1 MRLRAKL
8 QFGIL
13 ATLLLQMAVT
23 GTFTVTTF
31 LRTTRKAMESDLQAD
46 WNRARSYVEELK
58 HSLTTELYQ
67 LSFFLQ
73 EEQTAEASP
82 ERLREMMKYFISLT
96 SADRIVLVDDPQTVV
111 VDERAG
117 ISVTA
122 GDLPMSY
129 VHAADFRFPRNRFV
143 TVKDANAV
151 VHLYLVTGTTIA
163 LPGGATRHL
172 YLVTNV
178 DKGMTE
184 AIWEKTGTEVAFY
197 VGEIP
202 VASSSGGEA
211 DLAGAPAHASA
222 AGPDDASSSLLSRPL
237 SPDSTDTISLVAF
250 RSLLAERVYIRSVL
264 ITYLTAF
271 LVTLAAS
278 LFIAAGMTGLIVSPF
293 TRLSQWLHRY
303 MDSGEVRPLT
313 IRTRDEVGFLAGAF
327 HGMVSTLIQEKSV
340 IGDQLE
346 QISLLHAYNERVM
359 DSIQAGIVVTDAMG
373 TIEFCNSYFTAL
385 VKRTAASL
393 QATRLRD
400 VMESSF
406 TLRGSA
412 HVGDAFGVE
421 ADAVVEGLKLRRP
434 EDGERHFTGKI
445 STIALSGSR
454 RGSLLVLEDITA
466 AERLWARMTIAD
478 KVTSLGLLS
487 AGMAHEINNPL
498 GAILSH
504 VNYLK
509 AVEHESDKLDSLAW
523 IETETNRIVAII
535 RRIRAYSAPGP
546 RQDSFA
552 DLNVATVDTLN
563 VLRFTLEK
571 RSLHLTMDLGERL
584 DPVVCP
590 PDELKQ
596 VVLNIMLNA
605 CEACADGGS
614 IRVGTRADGAGRAYL
629 TVADDGV
636 GIDPVEMK
644 NIFDPFFTTK
654 GAGQGNGLGLSICFA
669 IVRRTGGDIRVAS
682 APGKG
687 TEVEVM
693 LRVHER
699 TDRG

>member
-1 MRLRAKL
+1 MKLRSKL
-8 QFGIL
+8 QVGIL

-23 GTFTVTTF
+23 GTVIVTTF
-31 LRTTRKAMESDLQAD
+31 LHNTRKSMESDLQAD

-73 EEQTAEASP
+73 EDQTAGASP
-82 ERLREMMKYFISLT
+82 ERLRELMKYFISLT
-96 SADRIVLVDDPQTVV
+96 NADRIVLIDDPHTIVT
-111 VDERAG
+111 DERAG
-117 ISVTA
+117 ISETA
-122 GDLPMSY
+122 GDLPMSF
-129 VHAADFRFPRNRFV
+129 VHAADFRFPRNQFV
-143 TVKDANAV
+143 TVNDAAAV
-151 VHLYLVTGTTIA
+151 AHLYLVTGTTIA
-163 LPGGATRHL
+163 LPRGGARHL

-197 VGEIP
+197 VGELL
-202 VASSSGGEA
+202 VASSSGRDSA
-211 DLAGAPAHASA
+211 PAGAPVYASA
-222 AGPDDASSSLLSRPL
+222 AGPEDASSRVLSRPL
-237 SPDSTDTISLVAF
+237 SPDPTDTVSLVAF
-250 RSLLAERVYIRSVL
+250 RSLLAEQVYVRSVL
-264 ITYLTAF
+264 FTYLTAF

-278 LFIAAGMTGLIVSPF
+278 LFIAAGMTTLMVSPF
-293 TRLSQWLHRY
+293 TRLGQWLHRY
-303 MDSGEVRPLT
+303 MDSGEVRPLA
-313 IRTRDEVGFLAGAF
+313 IHTRDEVGFLAGAF

-340 IGDQLE
+340 IADQLGE
-346 QISLLHAYNERVM
+346 ISLLHAYNARIM
-359 DSIQAGIVVTDAMG
+359 DSIQAGIVVTDAAG
-373 TIEFCNSYFTAL
+373 AIEFCNSYFTTL
-385 VKRTAASL
+385 VNRPAESL
-393 QATRLRD
+393 RATRLRD

-412 HVGDAFGVE
+412 KVGEAFAGE

-434 EDGERHFTGKI
+434 EDGDLHFTGKI

-454 RGSLLVLEDITA
+454 PGSLLVLEDVTA
-466 AERLWARMTIAD
+466 VERFWARMTIAD

-509 AVEHESDKLDSLAW
+509 AVEHESDKLDSLTW
-523 IETETNRIVAII
+523 IETETNRIAAII
-535 RRIRAYSAPGP
+535 RRIRAYSAPAP

-552 DLNVATVDTLN
+552 DLNTTMVDTLN

-571 RSLHLTMDLGERL
+571 RSLRLSQDFSERL

-605 CEACADGGS
+605 CEACADGGA
-614 IRVGTRADGAGRAYL
+614 IRVATRADGMGWAYF
-629 TVADDGV
+629 TVADNGV
-636 GIDPVEMK
+636 GIDPADMK

-654 GAGQGNGLGLSICFA
+654 GARQGNGLGLSICFA
-669 IVRRTGGDIRVAS
+669 IIKRTGGDIRVAS
-682 APGKG
+682 TPGKG

-699 TDRG
+699 ADR

>member
-1 MRLRAKL
+1 
-8 QFGIL
+8 
-13 ATLLLQMAVT
+13 MAVT

-67 LSFFLQ
+67 LSFFL
-73 EEQTAEASP
+73 EEDQTARAPP

-96 SADRIVLVDDPQTVV
+96 SADRIVLVDDPRTLV

-122 GDLPMSY
+122 GDLPLTY
-129 VHAADFRFPRNRFV
+129 VHAADFRFPRNQFV
-143 TVKDANAV
+143 SFKDAAAI

-163 LPGGATRHL
+163 LPTGGARHL
-172 YLVTNV
+172 YLITNV
-178 DKGMTE
+178 DKGMSE

-197 VGEIP
+197 VGELL
-202 VASSSGGEA
+202 VASSSGR
-211 DLAGAPAHASA
+211 DSNRAGSAPAYASA
-222 AGPDDASSSLLSRPL
+222 AGPGDASSGVLSRPL
-237 SPDSTDTISLVAF
+237 SPDPSDNVSLVAF
-250 RSLLAERVYIRSVL
+250 RSLLAEQVYVRSVL
-264 ITYLTAF
+264 LTYLTAF

-278 LFIAAGMTGLIVSPF
+278 LFIAASLTSLMVSPF

-303 MDSGEVRPLT
+303 MDSGEVRPLA
-313 IRTRDEVGFLAGAF
+313 IHTRDEVGFLAGAF
-327 HGMVSTLIQEKSV
+327 HGMVSTLIREKSV

-346 QISLLHAYNERVM
+346 QISLLHAYNARIM
-359 DSIQAGIVVTDAMG
+359 DGIQAGIVVTDAAG
-373 TIEFCNSYFTAL
+373 TIEFCNSYFAAL
-385 VKRTAASL
+385 VNRPAESLHAA
-393 QATRLRD
+393 RLRD

-412 HVGDAFGVE
+412 KVAEVFGGE
-421 ADAVVEGLKLRRP
+421 ADAVVEGLKPRRP

-454 RGSLLVLEDITA
+454 RGSLLVLEDVTA
-466 AERLWARMTIAD
+466 AERFWARMTIAD

-509 AVEHESDKLDSLAW
+509 AVERESDKLDSLTW
-523 IETETNRIVAII
+523 IETETNRIAAII

-546 RQDSFA
+546 RQVCFA
-552 DLNVATVDTLN
+552 DLNTAMVDTLN

-571 RSLHLTMDLGERL
+571 RSLRL
-584 DPVVCP
+584 ALELCEGLEPVICP

-605 CEACADGGS
+605 CEACADGGA
-614 IRVGTRADGAGRAYL
+614 IRVGTRADGTGPGVSHRGRQRGGDRPRGNEKHL
-629 TVADDGV
+629 RSLLHDEGC
-636 GIDPVEMK
+636 P
-644 NIFDPFFTTK
+644 
-654 GAGQGNGLGLSICFA
+654 AGQRPGTLDLLRHRQA
-669 IVRRTGGDIRVAS
+669 DRR
-682 APGKG
+682 
-687 TEVEVM
+687 
-693 LRVHER
+693 
-699 TDRG
+699 

>member
-1 MRLRAKL
+1 MRLRTKL
-8 QFGIL
+8 QVGIL

-31 LRTTRKAMESDLQAD
+31 LVNTRRATESDLQAD

-58 HSLTTELYQ
+58 HALYTELYQ

-73 EEQTAEASP
+73 EEQTLRASP

-96 SADRIVLVDDPQTVV
+96 DADRIVLVDDPRTVV

-117 ISVTA
+117 IGVTA
-122 GDLPMSY
+122 GDLPMTF
-129 VHAADFRFPRNRFV
+129 VHAEDFRFPRNQFV
-143 TVKDANAV
+143 SVKDAMAV

-163 LPGGATRHL
+163 LPGGAARHL
-172 YLVTNV
+172 YLITNV
-178 DKGMTE
+178 DKRMTE

-197 VGEIP
+197 VGELP
-202 VASSSGGEA
+202 VASSS
-211 DLAGAPAHASA
+211 DWSSIQLDAPTHTSA
-222 AGPDDASSSLLSRPL
+222 AGPGDAYSSVLSRPL
-237 SPDSTDTISLVAF
+237 SSDPAENVSLVAF
-250 RSLLAERVYIRSVL
+250 RSLLAEQVYIRSVL
-264 ITYLTAF
+264 LTYLTAF

-278 LFIAAGMTGLIVSPF
+278 LFIAAGMTSLMVSPF

-303 MDSGEVRPLT
+303 MDSGEVRPLA

-327 HGMVSTLIQEKSV
+327 HEMVSTLIQEKHV

-346 QISLLHAYNERVM
+346 QISLLHTYNERIM
-359 DSIQAGIVVTDAMG
+359 DSIQAGIVVMDAQG
-373 TIEFCNSYFTAL
+373 AIEFCNSYFTSL
-385 VKRTAASL
+385 VNRPAESL
-393 QATRLRD
+393 RAISLRD

-412 HVGDAFGVE
+412 KVGEAFGVE

-434 EDGERHFTGKI
+434 DDGELHFTGKI
-445 STIALSGSR
+445 STIELSGSR
-454 RGSLLVLEDITA
+454 RGSLLVLEDVTA
-466 AERLWARMTIAD
+466 AERFWASMSIAD

-509 AVEHESDKLDSLAW
+509 AVEHERDKLDSLTW
-523 IETETNRIVAII
+523 IETETNRIAAIM
-535 RRIRAYSAPGP
+535 RRIRAYSAPGL
-546 RQDSFA
+546 RQDSRA
-552 DLNVATVDTLN
+552 DLNSATTDTLN

-571 RSLHLTMDLGERL
+571 RSLRLAMDLSEGL

-590 PDELKQ
+590 PDELRQ
-596 VVLNIMLNA
+596 VVLNIVLNA
-605 CEACADGGS
+605 CEASADGGA
-614 IRVGTRADGAGRAYL
+614 IRVGTRADGTGRAYL

-636 GIDPVEMK
+636 GIDPADMK

-654 GAGQGNGLGLSICFA
+654 SALQGNGLGLSICFA
-669 IVRRTGGDIRVAS
+669 IVKRTGGDIRVAS
-682 APGKG
+682 TPGKG

-699 TDRG
+699 VDRG

>member
-1 MRLRAKL
+1 MKLRSKL
-8 QFGIL
+8 QVGIL

-31 LRTTRKAMESDLQAD
+31 LRSTRKAMESDLQAD

-73 EEQTAEASP
+73 EDQTAGASA
-82 ERLREMMKYFISLT
+82 ERLRELMKYFISLT
-96 SADRIVLVDDPQTVV
+96 NADRIVLIDDPHTLV

-117 ISVTA
+117 ISETA

-129 VHAADFRFPRNRFV
+129 VHAADFRFPRNQFV
-143 TVKDANAV
+143 SFKDATAL

-163 LPGGATRHL
+163 LPGGGARHL
-172 YLVTNV
+172 YLITNI
-178 DKGMTE
+178 DKAMTE
-184 AIWEKTGTEVAFY
+184 AMWEKTGTEVAFY
-197 VGEIP
+197 VGELL
-202 VASSSGGEA
+202 VASASSR
-211 DLAGAPAHASA
+211 DSNRAGAPALASA
-222 AGPDDASSSLLSRPL
+222 ILPGDASSSALSRPL
-237 SPDSTDTISLVAF
+237 SPDPADTVSLVAF
-250 RSLLAERVYIRSVL
+250 RSLLAEQVYVRSVL
-264 ITYLTAF
+264 LTYLTAF

-278 LFIAAGMTGLIVSPF
+278 LFIAAGMTSLMVIPF

-303 MDSGEVRPLT
+303 MDSGEVRPLA

-346 QISLLHAYNERVM
+346 QIRLLHAYNARIM
-359 DSIQAGIVVTDAMG
+359 DSIQAGIVVTDAAG
-373 TIEFCNSYFTAL
+373 TIEFCNSYFSAL
-385 VKRTAASL
+385 VDRPAESL

-412 HVGDAFGVE
+412 KVGEAFGVE
-421 ADAVVEGLKLRRP
+421 ADAVVEGLKPRRP

-454 RGSLLVLEDITA
+454 RGSLLVLEDVTA
-466 AERLWARMTIAD
+466 AERFWARMTIAD

-509 AVEHESDKLDSLAW
+509 AVEHESDKLDSLTW
-523 IETETNRIVAII
+523 IEAETNRIAAII

-552 DLNVATVDTLN
+552 DLNTTMVDTLN

-571 RSLHLTMDLGERL
+571 RSLSLAVDLSEGL
-584 DPVVCP
+584 DPVICP

-605 CEACADGGS
+605 SEACADGGA
-614 IRVGTRADGAGRAYL
+614 IRVGTRVDGTGRAYL

-636 GIDPVEMK
+636 GIDPADLK

-654 GAGQGNGLGLSICFA
+654 GARQGNGLGLSICYA
-669 IVRRTGGDIRVAS
+669 IVKRAGGEIRVAS
-682 APGKG
+682 TPGKG

-699 TDRG
+699 ADRG